1 MSFKNIASVAFFGFI
16 GGSFRYLLGVWFD
29 FNGTIIVN
37 IIGCFLLAFLT
48 YFLLESQTPAS
59 WITLGLGTGLIGSF
73 TTFSSFC
80 LDTVK
85 IAELHL
91 HTYMI
96 VYLIIS
102 IVGCYLSAFCGM
114 KLGRLSGRSMKR
126 GNRM

>member
-1 MSFKNIASVAFFGFI
+1 MNFKNIISVAFFGFI
-16 GGSFRYLLGVWFD
+16 GGILRYLLGVWFD

-37 IIGCFLLAFLT
+37 ILGCFLLAFLT
-48 YFLLESQTPAS
+48 YFLLESETPAS

-85 IAELHL
+85 ITEIHA
-91 HTYMI
+91 HTYLLI
-96 VYLIIS
+96 YLIIS
-102 IVGCYLSAFCGM
+102 VAGGYLSTFFGM
-114 KLGRLSGRSMKR
+114 KLGRLSGRNIKR